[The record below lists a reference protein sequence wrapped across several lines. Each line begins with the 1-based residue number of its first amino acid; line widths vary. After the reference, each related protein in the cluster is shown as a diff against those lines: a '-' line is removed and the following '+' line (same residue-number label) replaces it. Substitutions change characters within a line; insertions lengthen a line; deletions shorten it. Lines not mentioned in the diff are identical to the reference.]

1 MKDEELMKR
10 GEDLIQ
16 RYLEADRKAT
26 PEQREMAR
34 RIVEQHLS
42 EYSHSYAAV
51 ITQLVEEGW

>member
-1 MKDEELMKR
+1 MKGEELMKR
-10 GEDLIQ
+10 GEDLHE
-16 RYLEADRKAT
+16 RFLEVGRKTT

-51 ITQLVEEGW
+51 ITQLVEES